1 MSGRSHW
8 RSNLVW
14 IYWWALLDTSLT
26 PQQFSKKCSSL
37 LNSGAFQITWIL
49 ISRWGLMKTRSDLL
63 LGALAFLKCVLL
75 AASANFRSCVLE
87 MPVVAT
93 YLIKLKIKGL
103 FTPWKIKKPCWYAE
117 VLCWIPSWL
126 RLGSSRLACP
136 QVSVQFQVIAQAV
149 QTSSSVAVPECVL
162 NASPHPVGQ
171 GSACWKWPL
180 CWHPDENVVGI
191 NLTSAYV
198 LEAEPLHWKLISVR
212 NNSLFA

>member
-1 MSGRSHW
+1 M
-8 RSNLVW
+8 
-14 IYWWALLDTSLT
+14 
-26 PQQFSKKCSSL
+26 
-37 LNSGAFQITWIL
+37 TWVL
-49 ISRWGLMKTRSDLL
+49 ISRWSFMKTRSDLL
-63 LGALAFLKCVLL
+63 LGVLAFFKSTLL

-103 FTPWKIKKPCWYAE
+103 FTPWKMCKKPRWYAA

-126 RLGSSRLACP
+126 RFWSSQLTCP
-136 QVSVQFQVIAQAV
+136 RVSVQFQVIAQAV
-149 QTSSSVAVPECVL
+149 QTSGSVAVPECVL
-162 NASPHPVGQ
+162 NASPNPVGQ

-191 NLTSAYV
+191 NVTSAFV
-198 LEAEPLHWKLISVR
+198 LEVEPLHWKLISVH